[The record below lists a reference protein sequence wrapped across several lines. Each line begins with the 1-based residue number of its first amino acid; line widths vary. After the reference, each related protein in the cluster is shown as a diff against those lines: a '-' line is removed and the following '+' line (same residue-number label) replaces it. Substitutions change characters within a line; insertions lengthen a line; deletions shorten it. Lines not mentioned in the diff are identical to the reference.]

1 MEDSPS
7 QSQLTQKL
15 AAVRQRSQLQAAQNW
30 LTDIGI
36 PLDACQ
42 IFLPN
47 SSAAQALEQWL
58 SQSFPW
64 QYAQIDWQ
72 SVPESICV
80 NLSSR
85 DDVALAFSE
94 LCQTQQLI
102 NPNVNILWFSAH
114 QPTLAMPL
122 QLVKDAIAEI
132 VAQDWDTWIFEPV
145 TGWCVEFHH
154 EGTMCCGISP
164 QR

>member
-1 MEDSPS
+1 MEDSAS
-7 QSQLTQKL
+7 QSQLAQKL
-15 AAVRQRSQLQAAQNW
+15 AEVRQRSQLKAAQNW
-30 LTDIGI
+30 LTDVGI

-47 SSAAQALEQWL
+47 SFAAQYLEQWL

-64 QYAQIDWQ
+64 KYAQIDWQ
-72 SVPESICV
+72 SVPESICI
-80 NLSSR
+80 NLPSR

-132 VAQDWDTWIFEPV
+132 VAQDWDTWSFEPV

-154 EGTMCCGISP
+154 EGTICYGISA